1 VREINSFVHDLIRA
15 ADPDSPWQF
24 YTLLGV
30 QWPQFALGLPTP
42 VPDPRRQLPRE
53 LPLSIGT
60 PSTLTLM
67 NPVLETFHQPAN
79 VGCLGCHA
87 RGATAL
93 SACGGPLARGLQLPV
108 GACAKRRLAL
118 ESAVG
123 DHLGV
128 SADHRAIFGRRRR
141 LGAKILGELCGRMSF
156 PWRRS

>member
-24 YTLLGV
+24 YNLLGV

-60 PSTLTLM
+60 PSTFTLM

-79 VGCLGCHA
+79 VGCFGCHA

-93 SACGGPLARGLQLPV
+93 SACGGPLAADYSFLLGHAQ
-108 GACAKRRLAL
+108 
-118 ESAVG
+118 SAG
-123 DHLGV
+123 SH
-128 SADHRAIFGRRRR
+128 
-141 LGAKILGELCGRMSF
+141 
-156 PWRRS
+156 